1 MNEERLLNIILA
13 PIVSEK
19 SMRIADQNRQ
29 FVFKVV
35 TDANKP
41 EIKSAVEK
49 LFKVAV
55 KSVQVSV
62 VKGKSRMFRQTLG
75 KRSNWKKAYV
85 TLMEGH
91 DIDFSGIEVKG

>member
-1 MNEERLLNIILA
+1 MAAI
-13 PIVSEK
+13 
-19 SMRIADQNRQ
+19 D
-29 FVFKVV
+29 
-35 TDANKP
+35 
-41 EIKSAVEK
+41 